1 MYSLNRVKSPKQGGF
16 IHQENNR
23 GYAII
28 ELVVAMLILGLMI
41 GGISSLIRQQDT
53 GILQQDVHPIIPK
66 VTKAIASYVIANG
79 KFPPCD
85 KNTECT
91 LKPIL
96 IGLNENRQTI
106 SYQLDKSLP
115 VVFTDD
121 LPRRPDLSS
130 VDLDITQP
138 KFTPI
143 VTRQTKLYSPITQ
156 YCWQLLNPD
165 PDTNSTNAYE
175 IKVSDTEDLNRIFTA
190 SVAKSTFAEQLSCTQ
205 RLQSLNGGEYQLAA
219 LMIAK
224 AHNKQLI
231 DILALRKETAKAT
244 TVLVVTDLKTN
255 VMDMKK
261 AVKAVAAIKGPKTD
275 MYSGPAKAIAYG
287 AGIAESLQKLTQLGV
302 TLANIILL
310 LDGGPGLMELKGQYC
325 YDHFMKDQNS
335 IDAIIQSTSTI
346 LETVVTTIS
355 DATGGCLPK
364 SGSLEGVTLSK
375 ECLTALVD
383 GATGTVKSN
392 LPTQGIIEDLLA
404 CDTYDWLIDGD
415 STPAELYKIAQ
426 PAHEMQANQTIY
438 LEFLKAHLETIL
450 LQESL

>member
-1 MYSLNRVKSPKQGGF
+1 MCSLSKSIIAKQGVLT
-16 IHQENNR
+16 HKVNNR
-23 GYAII
+23 GFAII
-28 ELVVAMLILGLMI
+28 ELVVAMLILGVMI

-66 VTKAIASYVIANG
+66 VTKAIASYVIKNG
-79 KFPPCD
+79 QFPPCD

-96 IGLNENRQTI
+96 IGLNENRHTI

-115 VVFTDD
+115 VDFPDD

-165 PDTNSTNAYE
+165 PDSNSTNAYE

-205 RLQSLNGGEYQLAA
+205 RLQALNGGEYQLAA

-231 DILALRKETAKAT
+231 DILALRKETAKAA

-255 VMDMKK
+255 VMDMANAAK
-261 AVKAVAAIKGPKTD
+261 AIKDIKGPKTD
-275 MYSGPAKAIAYG
+275 MYSGPAKVIAYG
-287 AGIAESLQKLTQLGV
+287 AGIAETVQKLTQLGV

-335 IDAIIQSTSTI
+335 IDAIIQSTNTI

-364 SGSLEGVTLSK
+364 SGNLEDVGLSTKCLNTL
-375 ECLTALVD
+375 LGD
-383 GATGTVKSN
+383 ATGTVKSN
-392 LPTQGIIEDLLA
+392 LPTQEMIEGLLA

-415 STPAELYKIAQ
+415 STPTELYKIAQ

-450 LQESL
+450 SPESK